1 MAKQN
6 EKVKCSE
13 CGTRNQSLL
22 CSLKDS
28 DLATIDESKFHQ
40 HFKAGQNLFYAG
52 NHASGVY
59 CILSGTIKLEVQD
72 DEGKTQIAQVYT
84 KGGMIGYRALFS
96 DETYLSSAIAVE
108 QTELC
113 FIPKTTIM
121 ELVKKNPDLALKF
134 LKQLSDDFRMM
145 ESRLHRVS
153 ANSAVERI
161 AEALLFLREN
171 FQDKNWTRKE
181 ISEWAS
187 TTTETV
193 IRTLADFEAEGLIEQ
208 TGRVINIKKR
218 DKLLA
223 KARISV

>member
-1 MAKQN
+1 MAKLTG
-6 EKVKCSE
+6 KVKCSE
-13 CGTRNQSLL
+13 CGSRSQSLL
-22 CSLKDS
+22 CSLKDAELS
-28 DLATIDESKFHQ
+28 TIDESKFHQ

-52 NHASGVY
+52 NPASGVF
-59 CILSGTIKLEVQD
+59 CILSGTVKLEVQD

-84 KGGMIGYRALFS
+84 KGDMIGYRALFS
-96 DETYLSSAIAVE
+96 DGHYLSSAIAVE

-121 ELVKKNPDLALKF
+121 ELVKKNPDLSLKF

-153 ANSAVERI
+153 ANSAIERI

-181 ISEWAS
+181 ISEWAG

-193 IRTLADFEAEGLIEQ
+193 IRTLADFESEGLIEQ
-208 TGRVINIKKR
+208 KGRVINIKKR
-218 DKLLA
+218 DMLLS

>member
-1 MAKQN
+1 MPKPS
-6 EKVKCSE
+6 EKVNCHE
-13 CGTRNQSLL
+13 CGSRSQSLL
-22 CSLKDS
+22 CSLKS
-28 DLATIDESKFHQ
+28 AELTTIDESKFHQ

-52 NHASGVY
+52 NPASGVF
-59 CILSGTIKLEVQD
+59 CILSGTVKLEVQD
-72 DEGKTQIAQVYT
+72 DEGKTQIAQVYS
-84 KGGMIGYRALFS
+84 KGGMIGYHALFS
-96 DETYLSSAIAVE
+96 NDQYMSSAIAVE

-113 FIPKTTIM
+113 FIPKTTIL
-121 ELVKKNPDLALKF
+121 ELVKNNPELALKF

-145 ESRLHRVS
+145 ETRLHRVS
-153 ANSAVERI
+153 SNSAVERI

-193 IRTLADFEAEGLIEQ
+193 IRTLADFETEGLIEQ
-208 TGRVINIKKR
+208 KGRLINILKR